1 MALNNFLIGTKI
13 REARIR
19 AHYTQVSLAAEVGL
33 SDAHMSYIESGT
45 RGVSLEAL
53 VAIANVLNESV
64 DSLLAE
70 NVLHSSVDN
79 LRAELNAVLSDCS
92 NYERRVLVEA
102 MKRLKEVLIESR
114 ILTMK

>member
-1 MALNNFLIGTKI
+1 MALNNYLIGTKI

-19 AHYTQVSLAAEVGL
+19 AHHTQVSLAAEVGL

-70 NVLHSSVDN
+70 NVQHSSADS
-79 LRAELNAVLSDCS
+79 LKAELNAVLSDCS
-92 NYERRVLVEA
+92 TYERRVLVEA
-102 MKRLKEVLIESR
+102 MKRLKDVLTECR
-114 ILTMK
+114 VLTMR